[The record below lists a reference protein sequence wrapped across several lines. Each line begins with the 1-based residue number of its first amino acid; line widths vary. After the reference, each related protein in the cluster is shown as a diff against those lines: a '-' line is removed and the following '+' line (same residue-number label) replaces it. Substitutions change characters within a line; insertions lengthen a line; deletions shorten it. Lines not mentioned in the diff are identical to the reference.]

1 MKFGSVRVSCI
12 VTPCQGAEALKQSPS
27 MKQAPKEAGEGQ
39 RGTHMGYINA
49 VVPVSNH
56 VIHWSARQERASLAY
71 GTFICCHLQN
81 HGTSGV

>member
-1 MKFGSVRVSCI
+1 MRVSCI

-56 VIHWSARQERASLAY
+56 VIHWSAHLGASLTRIRDK
-71 GTFICCHLQN
+71 GVLNNINVLIRSICAL
-81 HGTSGV
+81 